1 MTIMNYGA
9 WYAEASHD
17 PHADF
22 APVLTTYRADADNA
36 ATFEANASA
45 TGEAVRAWRVQ
56 YPPSPTKSSDSVARV
71 LLRPRQSAHIAP
83 HLQVP
88 S

>member
-36 ATFEANASA
+36 ATLADLNVS
-45 TGEAVRAWRVQ
+45 WPRV
-56 YPPSPTKSSDSVARV
+56 
-71 LLRPRQSAHIAP
+71 
-83 HLQVP
+83 
-88 S
+88 